1 MSEKWKIGE
10 KIEGRY
16 EILYI
21 KRGGMGIVFLCYDHE
36 FKSPVA
42 IKTFQDKYLTDK
54 DSIDRFMWEAET
66 WVRLEKHKN
75 IVRANYV
82 KNISGRPYVFLE
94 LVLGDNTYG
103 PDLTGWIRYKGL
115 DLNTTLSFAIQ
126 FCRGMEH
133 AEKKFREMGKIF
145 LHRDIKPGN
154 IMVTQDKVVKITDFG
169 LVKTFTGSKGDI
181 DIGSV
186 KDEVT
191 GVERFGFSK
200 AGSICGTPHYM
211 SPEQCR
217 GDDEIDIRSDIYAFG
232 CVLYEMLTGQP
243 PFICPTFD
251 DYRMHHLTIEPRLPK
266 ELSPDIP
273 KQLNTLVM
281 KCLEK
286 EPSKRYQ
293 DFKSLRDEL
302 SEIYFQQSGKRI
314 KEETPQELEEWELN
328 NKGVALKNLGK
339 PQEAIACYDRALEIN
354 PGYAKVWNNKGA
366 ALNDLGKL
374 QEAIDCY
381 DRALEINPMDA
392 SIWYN
397 KGTALNKLGEY
408 QEAIDCFDK
417 ALEINPVDAS
427 IWYKKGAALDNLSK
441 PQDEM
446 AYFDR
451 ALEIN
456 PSDAGAWNN
465 KGAYLEKLGKHQEAI
480 DAYKN
485 FIKFAP
491 LERAELVANVKN
503 LIKQLE
509 AQLESKAKTEKNYKD
524 KLEDAEAWYNKG
536 IILDDL
542 DRLQEAIDCYDRALE
557 INPRLAKAWNNK
569 GIALYDLGKHQETLS
584 CYDMALEINPRYA
597 EAWYNKGVTLYD
609 LGKHQET
616 LSCYDMALEINPRY
630 AEAWYNKGV
639 TLGSLGKL
647 QEALDAFQNLIKIA
661 PPEDAKHL
669 ANVKEIIKQL
679 EAQLRQNYEEKE
691 KKCREAIRIVPNIT
705 EELTEAFKEALEKL
719 TSREREIL
727 KYRMGLEGEYP
738 HTFEEVGTIFGL
750 TSERIRDIV
759 FLAELKLKKYLTES
773 EDLE

>member
-1 MSEKWKIGE
+1 MSEKWKVGE

-16 EILYI
+16 EIHDI
-21 KRGGMGIVFLCYDHE
+21 KKGGMGIVFLCYDDE
-36 FKSPVA
+36 FKEPVA

-75 IVRANYV
+75 IVRADYV
-82 KNISGRPYVFLE
+82 KNISGRPYIFLE
-94 LVLGDNTYG
+94 FVSGDNTYG

-126 FCRGMEH
+126 SCLGMEH
-133 AEKKFREMGKIF
+133 AEKKFREMSKSF
-145 LHRDIKPGN
+145 VHRDIKPGN
-154 IMVTQDKVVKITDFG
+154 IMITQDKTVKITDFG
-169 LVKTFTGSKGDI
+169 LVKTFMGLKRNI

-191 GVERFGFSK
+191 GAERHGFSMT
-200 AGSICGTPHYM
+200 GSICGTPPYM

-217 GDDEIDIRSDIYAFG
+217 GEDEIDIRSDIYAFG

-251 DYRMHHLTIEPRLPK
+251 DYRMYHIKIEPKHPI

-273 KQLNTLVM
+273 KRLNALVM

-293 DFKSLRDEL
+293 GFKSLGDEL
-302 SEIYFQQSGKRI
+302 SEIYFQQSGERI
-314 KEETPQELEEWELN
+314 KEETPQDLDARELN
-328 NKGVALKNLGK
+328 NKGAS
-339 PQEAIACYDRALEIN
+339 LEN
-354 PGYAKVWNNKGA
+354 
-366 ALNDLGKL
+366 LGKL
-374 QEAIDCY
+374 QE
-381 DRALEINPMDA
+381 
-392 SIWYN
+392 
-397 KGTALNKLGEY
+397 
-408 QEAIDCFDK
+408 
-417 ALEINPVDAS
+417 
-427 IWYKKGAALDNLSK
+427 
-441 PQDEM
+441 EM

-451 ALEIN
+451 VLEIN
-456 PSDAGAWNN
+456 PRDAGAWNN
-465 KGAYLEKLGKHQEAI
+465 KGAYLEKLGKLQEAI

-485 FIKFAP
+485 FIKFASP
-491 LERAELVANVKN
+491 EYAELVANVKEI
-503 LIKQLE
+503 IKQLE

-557 INPRLAKAWNNK
+557 INPMDASIWYKKGAALNK
-569 GIALYDLGKHQETLS
+569 LGEYQDAIG
-584 CYDMALEINPRYA
+584 CYDRALEINPRLA
-597 EAWYNKGVTLYD
+597 KAWYNKGAALYD
-609 LGKHQET
+609 LVKHQEA

-639 TLGSLGKL
+639 TLGNLGKL
-647 QEALDAFQNLIKIA
+647 QEALDAFQNLIKIG

-738 HTFEEVGTIFGL
+738 HTFEEVGTIFEV

-759 FLAELKLKKYLTES
+759 FLAELKLKKYLTENLKTLNEFHSRS
-773 EDLE
+773 E